1 MDITDIAMKNNF
13 LHEMKTRGYLH
24 QCTDLD
30 KLNQICSQKSIVGYI
45 GFDCTASS
53 LHVGSLLQIMI
64 LKLMQKH
71 GHRPIVLL
79 GGGTTLIGDPSGK
92 DSTRKI
98 LKEKDIKNNIKN
110 IKKVFNK
117 ILDTKKKDT
126 KPIYV
131 DNAEWLTKLN
141 YIKFLRD
148 VGTHFTINKMLAF
161 DSVKLRLERE
171 QSLSYME
178 FNYMI
183 LQAYDFYQ
191 LFKNK
196 NCKLQIGGSDQWGNI
211 VNGVELVRRM
221 LHKECFGLTS
231 PLITLASGAK
241 MGKTEKG
248 AIWLND
254 DLFPAYDYWQFWR
267 NTDDRDVKRFLNFFT
282 EIESDKINKMINSE
296 KNINNLKILLANE
309 ATKILHGKAASIKAQ
324 KTAKVTFESGGIGSE
339 LPEIKIN
346 SNEITKG
353 IKILDFLAENKIM
366 QSKSEARRAI
376 ANKGLKIDNVV
387 IKDANKLLQLNDF
400 KKNQLKLSF
409 GKKKTLFDKNYL
421 GDLFFSIIFCINLGV
436 KVFIGLIVVFILPGG
451 PFILKLI
458 PNNPSPTSFGI
469 IISPKTGILEISLFK
484 FLAGIKVPLKLVILF
499 LSL

>member
-1 MDITDIAMKNNF
+1 MKNKF
-13 LHEMKTRGYLH
+13 LNEMVERGYLN

-30 KLNQICSQKSIVGYI
+30 KLTEICNKKSISGYI

-64 LKLMQKH
+64 LKLMQKY

-98 LKEKDIKNNIKN
+98 LDKSVIKKNIQS

-117 ILDTKKKDT
+117 ILDTSNKKT
-126 KPIYV
+126 TPVFV

-141 YIKFLRD
+141 YIEFLRD
-148 VGTHFTINKMLAF
+148 IGSHFTINKMLTF

-196 NCKLQIGGSDQWGNI
+196 NCILQVGGSDQWGNI
-211 VNGVELVRRM
+211 INGADLIRRM
-221 LHKECFGLTS
+221 LKKEAFGLTS

-248 AIWLND
+248 AIWLNR
-254 DLFPAYDYWQFWR
+254 DLLAPYDYWQFWR

-282 EIESDKINKMINSE
+282 EIETEKLKKIFLEE

-309 ATKILHGKAASIKAQ
+309 ATKILHGSDASKKAEQ
-324 KTAKVTFESGGIGSE
+324 TARDTFEKGGLSKN
-339 LPEIKIN
+339 LPEIRIKLK
-346 SNEITKG
+346 ELEKG
-353 IKILDFLAENKIM
+353 INIIDLIANNKILS
-366 QSKSEARRAI
+366 SKSEVRRAI
-376 ANKGLKIDNVV
+376 ANKGFKIDDV
-387 IKDANKLLQLNDF
+387 IIEDQKKILVTKDF
-400 KKNQLKLSF
+400 KENILKLSY
-409 GKKKTLFDKNYL
+409 GKKKHFLL
-421 GDLFFSIIFCINLGV
+421 
-436 KVFIGLIVVFILPGG
+436 KVI
-451 PFILKLI
+451 
-458 PNNPSPTSFGI
+458 
-469 IISPKTGILEISLFK
+469 
-484 FLAGIKVPLKLVILF
+484 
-499 LSL
+499 